1 VEGILQSMGIPAASA
16 IIALGAP
23 EGRVAAAQGLS
34 GAGSMVFGAATAY
47 AAGPMY
53 EHLGP
58 HWMYG
63 GAGAGVLA
71 LALLA
76 AHQGRKRLPSAV

>member
-1 VEGILQSMGIPAASA
+1 
-16 IIALGAP
+16 
-23 EGRVAAAQGLS
+23 
-34 GAGSMVFGAATAY
+34 MVLGAATAY